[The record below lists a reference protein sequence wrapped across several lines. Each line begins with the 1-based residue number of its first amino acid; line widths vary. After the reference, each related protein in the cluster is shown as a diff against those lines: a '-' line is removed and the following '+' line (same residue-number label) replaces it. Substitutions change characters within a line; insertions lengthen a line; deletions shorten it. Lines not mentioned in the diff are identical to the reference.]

1 MNYERLDELNDPQ
14 IDDLIRMYRSE
25 WWTKGRR
32 ADDVRLMLEHS
43 DVIVGF
49 AEPSGGR
56 LVAFARVIT
65 DFVYKALILDVIVA
79 EEHRK
84 EGLGRALIDRIVTHP
99 RLSSVRH
106 LELYCRAEM
115 IPFYERWGFRTDPSD
130 TRFMRFVRDVE

>member
-1 MNYERLDELNDPQ
+1 MNYERLDELNDTQ
-14 IDDLIRMYRSE
+14 ADDLIRLYQSE

-32 ADDVRLMLEHS
+32 ADDVRRMLEHS

-49 AEPSGGR
+49 AELSSGR

-79 EEHRK
+79 DEHRK
-84 EGLGRALIDRIVTHP
+84 TGLGRALIDRIVTHP

-115 IPFYERWGFRTDPSD
+115 IPFYERWGFSADPAGS
-130 TRFMRFVRDVE
+130 RFMRFVREAQ